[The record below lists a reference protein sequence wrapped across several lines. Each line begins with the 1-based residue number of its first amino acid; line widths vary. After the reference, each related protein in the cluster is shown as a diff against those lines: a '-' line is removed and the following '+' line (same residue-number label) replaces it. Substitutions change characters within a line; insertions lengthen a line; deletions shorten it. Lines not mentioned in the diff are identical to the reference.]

1 VPAGNYVGE
10 MALLGDNTRS
20 ATARAA
26 IATETIQLDGDAFK
40 QLLLREPEL
49 RLRLQAE
56 YRQRAAA
63 NLSMQAQPEGG
74 RIIIS
79 TQNTYVDIPLTGYDH
94 VNEGDYAVLRIEDK
108 GMGIAPEDMNRIFEP
123 FYSKKVMGRSGTGLG
138 MAVVWGTLQDH
149 NGYIN
154 VKSRIKEGTVFELY
168 FPVTR
173 EMPQKA
179 AQKISLERY
188 MGMGETVLVIDDV
201 EEQRTIATALLSQLN
216 YQVHTA
222 ESGEAAIAFL
232 KNESVDILVLDMIMD
247 PGIDGME
254 TYSKIIE
261 RHPGQKAII
270 ASGYAENRRVRKT
283 QELGAGEYIRKPYT
297 LEKIGMAIRK
307 ELDQ

>member
-1 VPAGNYVGE
+1 MNIRGSMVHLRK
-10 MALLGDNTRS
+10 ALMNLVSN
-20 ATARAA
+20 AA
-26 IATETIQLDGDAFK
+26 E
-40 QLLLREPEL
+40 
-49 RLRLQAE
+49 
-56 YRQRAAA
+56 
-63 NLSMQAQPEGG
+63 AQPEGG